1 MTPSWKGVYPAA
13 TTAFAK
19 DPSVDLEEARA
30 LNRWFAPLLH
40 LDTHPKLVQYIKLT
54 MVETG
59 MGTEEVRL
67 PRMKI
72 VGEERERILGIIRTA
87 IKNRPALK

>member
-1 MTPSWKGVYPAA
+1 MDRVQQ
-13 TTAFAK
+13 
-19 DPSVDLEEARA
+19 
-30 LNRWFAPLLH
+30 
-40 LDTHPKLVQYIKLT
+40 THPKLVQYIKLT
-54 MVETG
+54 MAETG

-72 VGEERERILGIIRTA
+72 EGEERERILGIIRTA